1 MARQKTNK
9 TAIKRIKLS
18 NPKGNRKAKMMY
30 KQSHQGHL
38 RTKRSARSKRRQDD
52 DRIVYSAN
60 ARNLKKKV
68 VNLK

>member
-9 TAIKRIKLS
+9 TAIKRIRLS

-38 RTKRSARSKRRQDD
+38 RTKRSTRSKRRQDD
-52 DRIVYSAN
+52 DRIVYSTN
-60 ARNLKKKV
+60 AKNLKKTV